1 MSLNFS
7 PDTAP
12 EITPEATEQPATTR
26 KRGRPRKDGAE
37 TGNQTIP
44 PVTGKKTP
52 GKQTSIIDELK
63 AAGEEVQERTAKEQ
77 AVTASPA
84 APAST
89 PAEWVSGQLL
99 LLLCDTIL
107 PPLITAIA
115 KRRGIKVTVKQL
127 RLTADEKK
135 DLSEL
140 ADEAAKVIL
149 PTMNPLTAFFLAMGA
164 MYMSKIPQE

>member
-1 MSLNFS
+1 MSLNFTA
-7 PDTAP
+7 DKAP
-12 EITPEATEQPATTR
+12 EITPDATEQPTTTR

-37 TGNQTIP
+37 PGSKPTP
-44 PVTGKKTP
+44 PPAGKRTP
-52 GKQTSIIDELK
+52 GTQTSIIDELK
-63 AAGEEVQERTAKEQ
+63 AAGEEVQEKTATEQ
-77 AVTASPA
+77 AAA
-84 APAST
+84 APAQAPASN

-107 PPLITAIA
+107 PPLIAAIA
-115 KRRGIKVTVKQL
+115 KKRGVKVTAKQL

-149 PTMNPLTAFFLAMGA
+149 PTMNPLTAFLLAMGA